1 MINKKLND
9 LTEEELLAKRRK
21 LKRSKIISAMLIGFC
36 VGIIIWSVA
45 KNTWGFLTLIPL
57 FFIYKMVN
65 NSKKGQWIK
74 LKNMN
79 KYRIIGITF
88 LLIGII
94 FVNAIENDLSSFV
107 SGILIGIGGILI
119 ISGKTILSK
128 KSS

>member
-1 MINKKLND
+1 
-9 LTEEELLAKRRK
+9 
-21 LKRSKIISAMLIGFC
+21 
-36 VGIIIWSVA
+36 
-45 KNTWGFLTLIPL
+45 
-57 FFIYKMVN
+57 
-65 NSKKGQWIK
+65 
-74 LKNMN
+74 MN